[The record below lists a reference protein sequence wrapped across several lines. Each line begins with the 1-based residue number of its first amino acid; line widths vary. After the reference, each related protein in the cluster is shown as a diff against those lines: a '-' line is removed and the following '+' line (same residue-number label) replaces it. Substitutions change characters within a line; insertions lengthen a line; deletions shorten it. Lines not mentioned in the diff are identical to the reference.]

1 MNLHTWWLFAT
12 ATFFISAA
20 PGPNM
25 LLILSQSVRFNIRS
39 AMWGALGCL
48 CALLLMQTASAAGLG
63 LLLRG
68 APTLFLILRWGGAIY
83 LVYLGIRIFRAPV
96 HAPQNLE
103 VAVHVAPP
111 AALTL
116 FKTGFLTAASNPKA
130 LLFAAAFFPQFLNPA
145 SPQLPQFGI
154 LLGTFIVIE
163 TSWYLVY
170 ASGGQRLAVYLK
182 RPSILSL
189 FNRVTGSVFIGFA
202 AVMAGMK
209 A

>member
-130 LLFAAAFFPQFLNPA
+130 L
-145 SPQLPQFGI
+145 S
-154 LLGTFIVIE
+154 
-163 TSWYLVY
+163 
-170 ASGGQRLAVYLK
+170 LK
-182 RPSILSL
+182 RMVSL
-189 FNRVTGSVFIGFA
+189 FRQSWLPPPLSSYHQREISCTS
-202 AVMAGMK
+202 
-209 A
+209 